1 MVCHNPLL
9 EGERGRKR
17 RELLEAT
24 EKALTKVGKQVE
36 RRKKKPLKE
45 AEIALKVGKVLGHYK
60 MGKHFLYTI
69 GEGKF
74 QWSRREQ
81 TVEEEAKLDGIYVIR
96 TSEPVERLSAADT
109 VRSYKSLAQ
118 VERAF
123 RTLKGV
129 DLLVRPIRH
138 RTEDRVPAH
147 IFLCLLAYYVEWH
160 LRRAWAPLLFE
171 DEQLAQECRR
181 RDPILPATG
190 SPSAKEKKIT
200 RQTADGVARD
210 MFATLFAKLARRAPR
225 DN

>member
-1 MVCHNPLL
+1 M
-9 EGERGRKR
+9 
-17 RELLEAT
+17 
-24 EKALTKVGKQVE
+24 
-36 RRKKKPLKE
+36 
-45 AEIALKVGKVLGHYK
+45 KVGKVLGRYK

-81 TVEEEAKLDGIYVIR
+81 TIEEEAKLDGIYVIR
-96 TSEPVERLSAADT
+96 TSEPAKRLSAADT

-129 DLLVRPIRH
+129 DLLIRPIRH

-171 DEQLAQECRR
+171 DEQLPQQRWR

-190 SPSAKEKKIT
+190 SPSAQAKKLT
-200 RQTADGVARD
+200 RQTADGIPVHS
-210 MFATLFAKLARRAPR
+210 FATLMAELASRARVTYELKSDASAPSFQQVPELTPLQAKAYELLALLPVAG
-225 DN
+225 N